1 VMGKALS
8 ALFSSEKKNAIDIF
22 LDFEKAVPTTENEK
36 RVHSEVAEYMKES
49 DRILTE
55 ISQFKGCD
63 EAIRKAITS
72 PGPETEKTAWDA
84 IVPSVDTLKHFFDF
98 STSLDQVLPKL
109 LLALFS
115 GTVDQNLSG
124 QQALAKQLADIL
136 DFVLRFDDAKM
147 INPAIQND
155 FSYYRR
161 SLSKHK
167 NKVEVKIKDD
177 LANRMSL
184 FFAYPTPM
192 LRVIIETTVGMVKA
206 NTIQKAEVVAGFA
219 LMANICLEMVETNK
233 FTNAATNLFCLRAMS
248 AAIVLVDHLDDQGA
262 FHKKTPVHVK
272 NAIAALKTYSGPSG
286 STDSL
291 LNALRFSTVHLND
304 ADTPQPTKQMLA

>member
-36 RVHSEVAEYMKES
+36 KVHAEVAEYMKES

-206 NTIQKAEVVAGFA
+206 NTIQKAEVVNGFA

-248 AAIVLVDHLDDQGA
+248 AAIVLVDHLDDLGA
-262 FHKKTPVHVK
+262 FHKKTNVHVK

-304 ADTPQPTKQMLA
+304 ADTPPTTKQMLA

>member
-1 VMGKALS
+1 MGKTLS
-8 ALFSSEKKNAIDIF
+8 NLFNSEKKDTMNIF
-22 LDFEKAVPTTENEK
+22 LDFEKAQPQTDSEK
-36 RVHSEVAEYMKES
+36 KVHSEIAEYLTES
-49 DRILTE
+49 DKILAE
-55 ISQFKGCD
+55 IAKFKGCD

-72 PGPETEKTAWDA
+72 PGAETEKAAWDA
-84 IVPSVDTLKHFFDF
+84 IVPSVDILKHFFDF

-109 LLALFS
+109 LLALFTGS
-115 GTVDQNLSG
+115 IDSNLQG

-192 LRVIIETTVGMVKA
+192 LRVITETTVSMVKA
-206 NTIQKAEVVAGFA
+206 NSIQKAEVVAGFT
-219 LMANICLEMVETNK
+219 LMANVCLEMVEAGR
-233 FTNAATNLFCLRAMS
+233 FQSAITNLFCLRSMT

-262 FHKKTPVHVK
+262 FHKKTAVHIK
-272 NAIAALKTYSGPSG
+272 NAIAQLKTYSGPSG

-304 ADTPQPTKQMLA
+304 PDTPPVTKSMLA

>member
-1 VMGKALS
+1 
-8 ALFSSEKKNAIDIF
+8 
-22 LDFEKAVPTTENEK
+22 
-36 RVHSEVAEYMKES
+36 
-49 DRILTE
+49 
-55 ISQFKGCD
+55 
-63 EAIRKAITS
+63 
-72 PGPETEKTAWDA
+72 
-84 IVPSVDTLKHFFDF
+84 
-98 STSLDQVLPKL
+98 LDQKVLPPL
-109 LLALFS
+109 LLALFT
-115 GTVDQNLSG
+115 GTHVDQNLSG

-192 LRVIIETTVGMVKA
+192 LRVITETTVNMVKA
-206 NTIQKAEVVAGFA
+206 NSIQKGEVVAGFT
-219 LMANICLEMVETNK
+219 LMANICLEMVEQNK
-233 FTNAATNLFCLRAMS
+233 FTNAATNLFCLRAMT

-262 FHKKTPVHVK
+262 FHKKTNIHIK
-272 NAIAALKTYSGPSG
+272 NAIASLKTYSGPSG

-304 ADTPQPTKQMLA
+304 PDTPPVTKNLLA